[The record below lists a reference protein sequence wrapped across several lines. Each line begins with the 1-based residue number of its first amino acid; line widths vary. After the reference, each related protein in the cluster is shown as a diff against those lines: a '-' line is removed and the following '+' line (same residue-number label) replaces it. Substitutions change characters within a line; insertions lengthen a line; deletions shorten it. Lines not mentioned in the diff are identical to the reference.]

1 MGANRKN
8 DMEISKLK
16 RNNHMIW
23 LSVIFLCGIGLIM
36 VYSSSSYECASSAK
50 YNFDSTYFVK
60 KQAQMMAVGFLLAFV
75 AQYLNYKLLEYL
87 AEIIYLVGIVLIVL
101 LKTSLGVTVNGATRW
116 LRIGIQ
122 FQVAEV
128 VKICVIIAL
137 AFLVVKCDR
146 EAIGKKAW
154 KVSLLILAAG
164 GIQAFLLLKLS
175 NDLSSA
181 VIVLGITFIISFVCT
196 KAVKLH
202 IGLFVA
208 GVGGVI
214 AYCYRIY
221 CNMPDP
227 AMIESVPFRTRR
239 IAAWIDPERYADSA
253 GYQILQSLYAIG
265 RGGFTGKGLGQS
277 IQKLGAIPEAQN
289 DMIFSIICE
298 ELGVIGAGMILLL
311 FFYLVNEIFRVSL
324 ECEDPFGRIIAMGVA
339 LHIGLQVVVNVAVNL
354 NVMPNTGIALPFISY
369 GGTAVALQLAEI
381 GLVLSVERREFARKY
396 REAYGTKKRRKQKMS
411 GKRRNKSK
419 TRR

>member
-1 MGANRKN
+1 
-8 DMEISKLK
+8 
-16 RNNHMIW
+16 MIW

-154 KVSLLILAAG
+154 KVIFLMLAAG

-227 AMIESVPFRTRR
+227 AMNESVPFRTRR
-239 IAAWIDPERYADSA
+239 IEAWIDQERYADST
-253 GYQILQSLYAIG
+253 GYQPLQ
-265 RGGFTGKGLGQS
+265 
-277 IQKLGAIPEAQN
+277 
-289 DMIFSIICE
+289 
-298 ELGVIGAGMILLL
+298 
-311 FFYLVNEIFRVSL
+311 
-324 ECEDPFGRIIAMGVA
+324 
-339 LHIGLQVVVNVAVNL
+339 
-354 NVMPNTGIALPFISY
+354 
-369 GGTAVALQLAEI
+369 
-381 GLVLSVERREFARKY
+381 
-396 REAYGTKKRRKQKMS
+396 
-411 GKRRNKSK
+411 
-419 TRR
+419 